1 MLARHYICIVNTG
14 RGLRTLNMYTQF
26 PAASFPMN
34 STALDILILFLDQ
47 SVPMT
52 NWNYPTLI
60 SHRHSPVLDLLWSH
74 EVTSVNRP
82 KKSFT
87 ETAQDSL
94 EIVIVFQL
102 Q

>member
-1 MLARHYICIVNTG
+1 MLRSTFFFLFPLIEANNNDMLARHYICIVNTG

-52 NWNYPTLI
+52 N
-60 SHRHSPVLDLLWSH
+60 
-74 EVTSVNRP
+74 
-82 KKSFT
+82 
-87 ETAQDSL
+87 
-94 EIVIVFQL
+94 
-102 Q
+102 

>member
-1 MLARHYICIVNTG
+1 MLARHYIFIVNTG

-52 NWNYPTLI
+52 N
-60 SHRHSPVLDLLWSH
+60 
-74 EVTSVNRP
+74 
-82 KKSFT
+82 
-87 ETAQDSL
+87 
-94 EIVIVFQL
+94 
-102 Q
+102 